1 MRLMSETQADHTT
14 PTLEVRVLRDG
25 IVVHRELCE
34 SGADASV
41 VVQTWSDVE
50 GVAVEVVD
58 LTRDKEPSGVL
69 EPRPWEVDADDAG
82 EQSTTFDDEEEE
94 R

>member
-1 MRLMSETQADHTT
+1 MSETQADGTT

-25 IVVHRELCE
+25 VVVHRELCE
-34 SGADASV
+34 GEADARV

-50 GVAVEVVD
+50 GVVVDVVD
-58 LTRDKEPSGVL
+58 LTRDAEPSGVL
-69 EPRPWEVDADDAG
+69 EPRHWEVDADDASD
-82 EQSTTFDDEEEE
+82 QSTAFGEEEE